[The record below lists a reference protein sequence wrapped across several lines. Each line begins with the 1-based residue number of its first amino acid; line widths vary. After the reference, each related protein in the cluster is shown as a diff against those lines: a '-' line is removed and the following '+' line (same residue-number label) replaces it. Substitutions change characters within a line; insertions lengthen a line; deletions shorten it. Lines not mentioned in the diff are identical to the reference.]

1 MMINVTNNSIYRIPV
16 GMNVCN
22 IHKDRNHQTTVM
34 KIFMLIYFL
43 YHNDT
48 TIGRGYDN
56 FFCFTIEQ
64 TDRATEKICHQ
75 QVKNDAGKSYDV
87 ERHFAL

>member
-22 IHKDRNHQTTVM
+22 IHKNGNHQTTIM

-48 TIGRGYDN
+48 TIGSSLRSCPN
-56 FFCFTIEQ
+56 SSIT
-64 TDRATEKICHQ
+64 
-75 QVKNDAGKSYDV
+75 AG
-87 ERHFAL
+87 